1 MASYCLVLAACGS
14 IGMSP
19 SRSEKL
25 SDKEF
30 LETRVILVVVVVLKK
45 SICFCCCRV
54 PLNIEHDG
62 GWKIW
67 KWGREMLGLFH
78 CKTVSLFLRLDPGLR
93 GKKWNWDHLHYSW
106 ACSSAASA
114 WTHEKEAFG
123 SYVARWRLMI
133 NRESSEL
140 EQIVGKQTLAIESN
154 EQCRE

>member
-14 IGMSP
+14 IGSSP

-25 SDKEF
+25 SYKEF
-30 LETRVILVVVVVLKK
+30 LETRVILVVVVVVVVVVVLKK

-54 PLNIEHDG
+54 PLNNEHDG

-78 CKTVSLFLRLDPGLR
+78 RKTVSLFLRLDPGLR
-93 GKKWNWDHLHYSW
+93 GKMKLGPPALRLSLQF
-106 ACSSAASA
+106 SSFRVKA
-114 WTHEKEAFG
+114 HEREAFG

-133 NRESSEL
+133 NRESNEL
-140 EQIVGKQTLAIESN
+140 EQIVGK
-154 EQCRE
+154 